1 MDTMLCWMTM
11 AIAEW
16 LERLT
21 PFWNSFSI
29 FQVMM
34 LVLSIWGVF
43 FRHATQILFRF
54 GDPNSDFTPDTAIR
68 RIPLSVRLK
77 WKRRLRARAFQICR
91 SRLFIRTRRRDMA
104 ILLQQRGQ
112 RRWRLAI
119 VPELRRIG
127 PSSRHHWNQ
136 RGRFGLPAT
145 FQRDQFW
152 SASSSA
158 AAGDAEKDGVVI
170 IIIVRPWYDT
180 IFKFFRCM
188 TSSLP

>member
-1 MDTMLCWMTM
+1 MIASKGKASFWLLALRNMKYPKQFNNKTRSNCN
-11 AIAEW
+11 AI
-16 LERLT
+16 
-21 PFWNSFSI
+21 NSK
-29 FQVMM
+29 
-34 LVLSIWGVF
+34 VF
-43 FRHATQILFRF
+43 FSSCNPDFIPIWRSKFRF
-54 GDPNSDFTPDTAIR
+54 YPRYRDSSNYI
-68 RIPLSVRLK
+68 IHLK
-77 WKRRLRARAFQICR
+77 WKRRLRAFQICR

-145 FQRDQFW
+145 FQRAQFW

-158 AAGDAEKDGVVI
+158 AAGDAEKDGHHYHHCATVI
-170 IIIVRPWYDT
+170 WHD
-180 IFKFFRCM
+180 F
-188 TSSLP
+188 